1 MQDLA
6 VEQGAVME
14 ILIVE
19 QDPNL
24 AGLWARHLRRGGA
37 QVCLAG
43 DEHAAVARIDGAP
56 LSALVVDI
64 GLSAGSAMAIADY
77 ARFRQ
82 PQARVILV
90 TAQRFFS
97 DGSIFEL
104 MPNACA
110 YLSRGTDPEDLA
122 AVVDHHARRG

>member
-1 MQDLA
+1 MD
-6 VEQGAVME
+6 

-19 QDPNL
+19 EDPNL

-37 QVCLAG
+37 QVCVAS
-43 DEHAAVARIDGAP
+43 DQQEAVARIDGAP
-56 LSALVVDI
+56 LSAMIVDV

-97 DGSIFEL
+97 DGSIFDL

-122 AVVDHHARRG
+122 AVVDHHARRA

>member
-1 MQDLA
+1 MD
-6 VEQGAVME
+6 

-19 QDPNL
+19 EDPNL

-37 QVCLAG
+37 RVCV
-43 DEHAAVARIDGAP
+43 AADAQAAMARIEGAP
-56 LSALVVDI
+56 LSAMIVDV
-64 GLSAGSAMAIADY
+64 GLSVGSAMSIADY

-110 YLSRGTDPEDLA
+110 YLARGTDPEDLA
-122 AVVDHHARRG
+122 AVVDHHARRA